1 MNITICILNAYH
13 THYGLHSKFS
23 NKSMIYT
30 VYWRPKCYRSDPSG
44 ADLGNSGWGGRVC
57 VNKGKAL
64 DRGTKCRAGGG
75 YGRGVSPLPIWKKIK
90 IRDCLDVF

>member
-1 MNITICILNAYH
+1 M
-13 THYGLHSKFS
+13 
-23 NKSMIYT
+23 
-30 VYWRPKCYRSDPSG
+30 
-44 ADLGNSGWGGRVC
+44 GGRVC

-75 YGRGVSPLPIWKKIK
+75 YGRGGGSPLPIFKKIE

>member
-1 MNITICILNAYH
+1 MLLN
-13 THYGLHSKFS
+13 YG
-23 NKSMIYT
+23 IPIPC
-30 VYWRPKCYRSDPSG
+30 VCVCVCAG

-57 VNKGKAL
+57 VNKGEAL